1 MLRPWTSSTG
11 NKLWPLQG
19 PDGQH
24 TPAGGS
30 LGTRQAVCALTK
42 TPCLW
47 RCVRVDALSR
57 TPSHPVCVCVCAC
70 PSLWAHMSLCA
81 PVCVCPHQIPSSWV
95 CVCVYVCTFVC
106 TLSRTP
112 FPRVWV
118 CACECACVPSAGP
131 LPCSLCVH
139 VCPCVCPQQK
149 GGWPRHWCLSRA
161 PEGQGNR
168 QTWHQVGVR
177 QGLSETTS
185 GSRMAWCRDEQA
197 TVHREEAWN
206 EAGQALFP
214 PTAQPAGSCQGKRNQ
229 QARGPGQQGQPS
241 PQT

>member
-1 MLRPWTSSTG
+1 MDFKHWQQALASSGPRWSAHTSWWILRNQAGCVCPHQ
-11 NKLWPLQG
+11 NPL
-19 PDGQH
+19 PME
-24 TPAGGS
+24 
-30 LGTRQAVCALTK
+30 VCACRCPQQNLF
-42 TPCLW
+42 PP
-47 RCVRVDALSR
+47 CVR
-57 TPSHPVCVCVCAC
+57 VCVCVC
-70 PSLWAHMSLCA
+70 PSLWAYMSLCA
-81 PVCVCPHQIPSSWV
+81 PVCVCPHQIPSSWGCV
-95 CVCVYVCTFVC
+95 CVCVHVCTFVC

-118 CACECACVPSAGP
+118 CACECACVLSAGP

-149 GGWPRHWCLSRA
+149 GSWPRHWCLSRA

-197 TVHREEAWN
+197 TVQREEAWN

-229 QARGPGQQGQPS
+229 QAGGPGQQGQPS